1 MATKDSLA
9 EATETA
15 YRAYAK
21 ALVDQLNQV
30 ISDLKEESKTRDLSA
45 GEIEWLRKTISDL
58 ADLPGVLPPE
68 E

>member
-1 MATKDSLA
+1 
-9 EATETA
+9 
-15 YRAYAK
+15 
-21 ALVDQLNQV
+21 V